1 MMINKIKIETIVN
14 NVEYSERVEPRLL
27 ASDFIRENLH
37 LTGTHVGCE
46 HGVCG
51 SCTIKINGITSRSC
65 LKFAIQ
71 LHGKRVETVES
82 FSSNPQKK
90 TILDTFKKFHALQ
103 CGFCTPGFLIT
114 VDELLQTENLENEK
128 EIRKALSGN
137 LCRCTGYENIIKAV
151 LELKRNKK
159 KK

>member
-1 MMINKIKIETIVN
+1 MMINKVKIETTVN
-14 NVEYSERVEPRLL
+14 NIEYSEKVEPRLL
-27 ASDFIRENLH
+27 ASDFIRENLN

-71 LHGKRVETVES
+71 LDGKRVETVES
-82 FSSNPQKK
+82 FSSNPEKK
-90 TILDTFKKFHALQ
+90 IILNTFKKFHALQ

>member
-1 MMINKIKIETIVN
+1 MMIHKIKIETTVN
-14 NVEYSERVEPRLL
+14 NIEYSEKVEPMLL
-27 ASDFIRENLH
+27 ASDFIRENLN

-71 LHGKRVETVES
+71 LDGKRVETVES
-82 FSSNPQKK
+82 FSSNPEKK
-90 TILDTFKKFHALQ
+90 IILNTFKKFHALQ

>member
-14 NVEYSERVEPRLL
+14 NIEYSEKVEPRLL
-27 ASDFIRENLH
+27 ASDFIRENLN

-71 LHGKRVETVES
+71 LDGKRVETVES
-82 FSSNPQKK
+82 FSSNPEKK
-90 TILDTFKKFHALQ
+90 IILNTFKKFHALQ

>member
-1 MMINKIKIETIVN
+1 MTNKIKIETIVN
-14 NVEYSERVEPRLL
+14 NVEYSERIEPRLL

-51 SCTIKINGITSRSC
+51 ACTIKINGITSRSC

-71 LHGKRVETVES
+71 LHGKTVETVES

-90 TILDTFKKFHALQ
+90 IILDTFKKFHALQ

-128 EIRKALSGN
+128 EIRKSLSGN

-151 LELKRNKK
+151 LELKKNRKK
-159 KK
+159 K

>member
-1 MMINKIKIETIVN
+1 MMINKIKIETTVN
-14 NVEYSERVEPRLL
+14 NIVYSEKVEPRLL
-27 ASDFIRENLH
+27 ASDFIRENLN

-71 LHGKRVETVES
+71 LDRKIVETVES
-82 FSSNPQKK
+82 FSFNPEKK
-90 TILDTFKKFHALQ
+90 IILDTFKKFHALQ

-114 VDELLQTENLENEK
+114 VDELLEKENLENEK

>member
-1 MMINKIKIETIVN
+1 MIINKIKIETTVN
-14 NVEYSERVEPRLL
+14 NIEYSKSIEPRLL
-27 ASDFIRENLH
+27 ASDFIRENLN

-82 FSSNPQKK
+82 YSSNPQKK
-90 TILDTFKKFHALQ
+90 IILDTFKKFHALQ

-114 VDELLQTENLENEK
+114 VDELLQTEDLKNEK
-128 EIRKALSGN
+128 EIRKSLSGN

>member
-1 MMINKIKIETIVN
+1 M
-14 NVEYSERVEPRLL
+14 
-27 ASDFIRENLH
+27 
-37 LTGTHVGCE
+37 
-46 HGVCG
+46 
-51 SCTIKINGITSRSC
+51 
-65 LKFAIQ
+65 
-71 LHGKRVETVES
+71 
-82 FSSNPQKK
+82 
-90 TILDTFKKFHALQ
+90 ILDTFKKFHALQ

>member
-1 MMINKIKIETIVN
+1 MMINKIKIETTVN
-14 NVEYSERVEPRLL
+14 NIEYSEKVEPRLL
-27 ASDFIRENLH
+27 ASDFIRENLN

-71 LHGKRVETVES
+71 LDRKRVETVES
-82 FSSNPQKK
+82 FSSNPEKK
-90 TILDTFKKFHALQ
+90 IILNTFKKFHALQ

>member
-1 MMINKIKIETIVN
+1 MKKVSVEVNGKKITKEIQDHTILSV
-14 NVEYSERVEPRLL
+14 
-27 ASDFIRENLH
+27 FIRENLN

-71 LHGKRVETVES
+71 LDRKIVETVES
-82 FSSNPQKK
+82 FSFNPEKK
-90 TILDTFKKFHALQ
+90 IILDTFKKFHALQ

>member
-1 MMINKIKIETIVN
+1 MMIHKIKIETTVN
-14 NVEYSERVEPRLL
+14 NIEYSEKVEPRLL
-27 ASDFIRENLH
+27 ASDFIRENLN

-71 LHGKRVETVES
+71 LDKKRVETVES
-82 FSSNPQKK
+82 FSSNPEKK
-90 TILDTFKKFHALQ
+90 IILNTFKKFHALQ